1 MPSRTP
7 TDGRPVSYS
16 TVQMSLHWL
25 VVFLVI
31 VQFVFNDSVEAAL
44 ERAAETGA
52 YAWMEGG
59 LITHPI
65 VGTAIFLAMAAR
77 LWLRLTRG
85 VPPAPTT
92 EPRPVQILSRTTHW
106 AFYAILLAMPVVGA
120 LALVLASPVLG
131 QVHTVTA
138 WALLGLIALHV
149 AGALWHAV
157 RSDSKAHRRM
167 LAQRPSE
174 VRLD

>member
-1 MPSRTP
+1 MPSRTQ
-7 TDGRPVSYS
+7 TDGRPVAYS

-25 VVFLVI
+25 VVFLVL

-44 ERAAETGA
+44 EEAAETGA

-77 LWLRLTRG
+77 LALRLTRG

-92 EPRPVQILSRTTHW
+92 EPRPVQVLSRATHW
-106 AFYAILLAMPVVGA
+106 AFYAILLAMPVAGA
-120 LALVLASPVLG
+120 LALFLASPVLG
-131 QVHTVTA
+131 QVHAVTA
-138 WALLGLIALHV
+138 WVLLALIALHV
-149 AGALWHAV
+149 AGALWHAAK
-157 RSDSKAHRRM
+157 SGSEAHRRM
-167 LAQRPSE
+167 IAQRPSS